1 MDGQFAAMAKRLRP
15 LTRVEEVRKAR
26 GFSKAELARRAG
38 MPAQTLQNI
47 EDGKTKGVS
56 VSARKLLAPVL
67 GVREDVLLL
76 PVGHPFD
83 PSPPLDTELLAGLLR
98 DLATVLR
105 EEARGIKDER
115 REEARAIASVL
126 EAIKDER
133 REEARAITSVLEAI
147 KDELRAMREMLG
159 PRSAPAAKEP
169 EGGCAGCA
177 TVGSAGTTPRS

>member
-1 MDGQFAAMAKRLRP
+1 MDGQFAAMAKRPRP

-115 REEARAIASVL
+115 REEARAI
-126 EAIKDER
+126 
-133 REEARAITSVLEAI
+133 TSVLEAI

-159 PRSAPAAKEP
+159 PRSAPAAEEP

-177 TVGSAGTTPRS
+177 TVGGSAGTTPS